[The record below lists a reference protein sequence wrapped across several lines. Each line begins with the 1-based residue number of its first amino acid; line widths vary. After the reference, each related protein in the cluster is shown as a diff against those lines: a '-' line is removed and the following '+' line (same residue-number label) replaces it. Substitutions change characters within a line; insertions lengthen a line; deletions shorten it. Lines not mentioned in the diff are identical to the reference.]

1 MARIL
6 VIDDDDLLTE
16 LVSFTL
22 EAHGHEVVTAPD
34 GESGLEL
41 ALREPFDLVVLDGI
55 LPGLD
60 GLEVLRRLRGEPA
73 TAELPVIMLSAR
85 KDERDVVGG
94 LSLGAEDYLVKP
106 FIPEELAV
114 RIDKTLQRAR
124 AG

>member
-22 EAHGHEVVTAPD
+22 EAHGHEVETAAD
-34 GESGLEL
+34 GETGLDR
-41 ALREPFDLVVLDGI
+41 AMREPVDLVVLDGI

-60 GLEVLRRLRGEPA
+60 GLEVLRQLRGEPR
-73 TAELPVIMLSAR
+73 TAGLPVIMLSAR

-114 RIDKTLQRAR
+114 RIDKTLQRAQVH
-124 AG
+124 

>member
-22 EAHGHEVVTAPD
+22 EAHGHEVATAAD
-34 GESGLEL
+34 GETGLDL
-41 ALREPFDLVVLDGI
+41 AMREPVDLVVLDGI

-60 GLEVLRRLRGEPA
+60 GLEVLRQLRGEPR
-73 TAELPVIMLSAR
+73 TAGLPVIMLSAR

-114 RIDKTLQRAR
+114 RIDKTLQRAQVY
-124 AG
+124 

>member
-1 MARIL
+1 MVRIL

-22 EAHGHEVVTAPD
+22 EAHGHEVETAAD
-34 GESGLEL
+34 GETGLDR
-41 ALREPFDLVVLDGI
+41 AMREPVDLVVLDGI

-60 GLEVLRRLRGEPA
+60 GLEVLRQLRGEPR
-73 TAELPVIMLSAR
+73 TAGLPVIMLSAR

-114 RIDKTLQRAR
+114 RIDKTLQRAQVH
-124 AG
+124 

>member
-22 EAHGHEVVTAPD
+22 KAHGHEVATAAD
-34 GESGLEL
+34 GETGLDLAMREL
-41 ALREPFDLVVLDGI
+41 VDLVVLDGI

-60 GLEVLRRLRGEPA
+60 GLEVLRQLRGEPR
-73 TAELPVIMLSAR
+73 TAGLPVIMLSAR

-114 RIDKTLQRAR
+114 RIDKTLQRAQVH
-124 AG
+124 

>member
-22 EAHGHEVVTAPD
+22 GAHGHEVADAAD
-34 GESGLEL
+34 GWTGLEL
-41 ALREPFDLVVLDGI
+41 AMRQPFDLVVLDGI

-60 GLEVLRRLRGEPA
+60 GLEVLRRLRGEPQ
-73 TAELPVIMLSAR
+73 TASLPVIMLSAR
-85 KDERDVVGG
+85 KEERDVVGG

-106 FIPEELAV
+106 FIPEELAI

-124 AG
+124 AA

>member
-22 EAHGHEVVTAPD
+22 EAHGHEVATAAD
-34 GESGLEL
+34 GETGLDL
-41 ALREPFDLVVLDGI
+41 AMREPVDLVVLDGI

-60 GLEVLRRLRGEPA
+60 GLEVLRQLRGEPR
-73 TAELPVIMLSAR
+73 TAGLPVIMLSAR

-114 RIDKTLQRAR
+114 RIDKTLQRAQVH
-124 AG
+124 

>member
-22 EAHGHEVVTAPD
+22 GAHGHEVADAAD
-34 GESGLEL
+34 GETGLEL
-41 ALREPFDLVVLDGI
+41 AMRQPFDLIVLDGI

-60 GLEVLRRLRGEPA
+60 GLEVLRRLRGEPQ
-73 TAELPVIMLSAR
+73 TASLPVIMLSAR
-85 KDERDVVGG
+85 KEERDVVGG

-124 AG
+124 AA

>member
-16 LVSFTL
+16 LVRFTL
-22 EAHGHEVVTAPD
+22 EAHGHEVVVAPD
-34 GESGLEL
+34 GETGLEL
-41 ALREPFDLVVLDGI
+41 AMREPFDLVVLDGI

-60 GLEVLRRLRGEPA
+60 GVEVLRQLRREPR
-73 TAELPVIMLSAR
+73 TAQVPVIMLSAR
-85 KDERDVVGG
+85 KDERDVVGS

-114 RIDKTLQRAR
+114 RIDKILRRAH
-124 AG
+124 AA

>member
-22 EAHGHEVVTAPD
+22 EAHGHEVETAAD
-34 GESGLEL
+34 GETGLDR
-41 ALREPFDLVVLDGI
+41 AMREPVDLVVLDGI

-60 GLEVLRRLRGEPA
+60 GLEVLRQLRGEPR
-73 TAELPVIMLSAR
+73 TAGLPVIMLSAR

-114 RIDKTLQRAR
+114 RIDKTLQRAQVN
-124 AG
+124 